1 MVESDMN
8 IIKTVG
14 DLKKA
19 LGVHDNSIDLAIFAD
34 GYQLVLNN
42 NTQIYHGEYSS
53 NLVIDADSKE
63 PNDNR

>member
-1 MVESDMN
+1 MN
-8 IIKTVG
+8 TIKTVG